1 MNIKSSGIDRISQ
14 GLRPDGRSDGTQ
26 SWRSLL
32 FCHWEVD
39 VDTLRPLIPDC
50 FEIDTFDGSAFV
62 ATVPFK
68 MQGIRPSWLPKS
80 LAFNFFETNVR
91 TYVVHKGQ
99 PGVYFL
105 SLDASSRLAVWAA
118 RTGWSLPYYF
128 AKMKSVE
135 SETQQIYESCRIDGS
150 GAHQVAFRI
159 GDELG
164 ESRPGTLEHFLLE
177 RYLLF
182 VERRG
187 QSLVGQVHHS
197 PYVTFSAHVD
207 QIDDELMDC
216 AGVSGMSRLPDLAHY
231 SPGVDVE
238 VFGIRP
244 T

>member
-1 MNIKSSGIDRISQ
+1 MPSNPQKIDRISQ
-14 GLRPDGRSDGTQ
+14 GQRPNVRCDGTQ

-39 VDTLRPLIPDC
+39 CETLRPLIPDC
-50 FEIDTFDGSAFV
+50 FEIDTFDGAAFI

-68 MQGIRPSWLPKS
+68 MQAIRPSWLPKS
-80 LAFNFFETNVR
+80 LALNFLETNVR

-105 SLDASSRLAVWAA
+105 SLDANSRLAVWAA
-118 RTGWSLPYYF
+118 RVGWSLPYHF
-128 AKMKSVE
+128 ATMKSEE
-135 SETQQIYESCRIDGS
+135 SHEQQVYESRRINGS
-150 GAHQVAFRI
+150 GTHRVAYRI
-159 GDELG
+159 EKELG
-164 ESRPGTLEHFLLE
+164 LSRPGTLEHFLME

-187 QSLVGQVHHS
+187 QPLVGQVHHS
-197 PYVTFSAHVD
+197 PYRTFSAHVD
-207 QIDDELMDC
+207 QIEDELLDC
-216 AGVSGMSRLPDLAHY
+216 AGVAGISRLPDLAHY

-244 T
+244 A